1 MQKFLKF
8 LRISSKIFIVLAII
22 GFTSLLGLYLYLEPK
37 LPSIEGLSD
46 IQLQVP
52 LRIYSSEGGLIA
64 EYGEKRRAPKL
75 IEDIPVRLRQAF
87 LAAEDDRFYEHP
99 GVDYQGIL
107 RAVMVMATTGKRG
120 QGGSTITMQ
129 LARNFYLSR
138 EKTFARKLNEI
149 FLALKIEQQ
158 LSKDQILELYLNKI
172 YLGNRAY
179 GVAAAARVYYGKTL
193 EELSLAQLAMIAGLP
208 KAPSRYNPIVNPE
221 RALIRRN
228 YVLKRMLALG
238 FISESDMRF
247 TKVQP
252 ATAGLHDSPVDVS
265 ASYVAEMVRHEIIAQ
280 FGEDAYIKGLNVF
293 TTIDG
298 RLQRAAN
305 LSLRHALRDYDVRHG
320 YRGAKQSIDLNSSR
334 SNEEPV
340 DENADI
346 DTGVDEVILEE
357 LEPDIDDPEARW
369 REAVEDLG
377 TVGGL
382 HAAVVLEVE
391 EQSARVYL
399 RGGRLINLN
408 WDGLK
413 WAKPFIDRNR
423 QGKAPEKAADI
434 LAPGDI
440 IRIYKETDQW
450 VLGQIPEV
458 QGALTSVRSND
469 GALQALVG
477 GFDFHYS
484 KFNRAV
490 QAKRQAGSSF
500 KPFVYSAALSRD
512 YTAATL
518 INDAPVVFHDPAL
531 EGTWRPENYS
541 GKFFGPTRLRE
552 ALFKSRNL
560 VSIRILRSIGVAYAT
575 NFAKRYGFDSDAL
588 PHDLS
593 LALGS
598 GELSPL
604 QLSTGYAVFS
614 NGGYR
619 IKPYFIQRI
628 EDIDG
633 NVLFEADPEVACVS
647 CELEARGIVLPLV
660 GEETESG
667 EDAMLRQEQLLS
679 QALQQQE
686 ALQQK
691 EQQKDVG
698 DESVAEASAQDAA
711 IDSQTETRKGDIET
725 DLETG
730 PDTSPDTGL
739 GYKLPRQAERTVDER
754 IIYIM
759 NTILQDVIKRGT
771 GRRARVLGRNDLHGK
786 TGTTNDQKD
795 AWFNGFNNNLVA
807 TVWVGFDQQQ
817 LSLGNYETGS
827 KAALPMWI
835 EFMKTAL
842 KGMPETQMQRP
853 EGLVNVKINAETG
866 ELANAKDTNV
876 VFEVFRE
883 ELAPKEI
890 AGGAISTGP
899 DDKGDIPEQLF

>member
-8 LRISSKIFIVLAII
+8 LRVGSKIFIVLAVL
-22 GFTSLLGLYLYLEPK
+22 GLTSLIGLYLYLEPK

-52 LRIYSSEGGLIA
+52 LRVYSSEGGLVA
-64 EYGEKRRAPKL
+64 EYGEKRRAPKA
-75 IEDIPVRLRQAF
+75 IDDIPLALRQAF

-107 RAVMVMATTGKRG
+107 RAVMVMLTTGQRG

-158 LSKDQILELYLNKI
+158 LTKDQVLELYLNKI

-179 GVAAAARVYYGKTL
+179 GVAAAARVYYGKPM

-221 RALIRRN
+221 RALLRRN
-228 YVLKRMLALG
+228 YVLKRMLTLG

-247 TKVQP
+247 AKAQP

-265 ASYVAEMVRHEIIAQ
+265 ASYVAEMVRYEITKQ
-280 FGEDAYIKGLNVF
+280 FGEDAYIRGLNVF

-298 RLQRAAN
+298 RLQAAAN
-305 LSLRHALRDYDVRHG
+305 QSLRHALRAYDIRHG
-320 YRGAKQSIDLNSSR
+320 YRGAEQNIDLSPDDIELSS
-334 SNEEPV
+334 EES
-340 DENADI
+340 
-346 DTGVDEVILEE
+346 
-357 LEPDIDDPEARW
+357 EALW
-369 REAVEDLG
+369 SEAVEDLSV
-377 TVGGL
+377 VGGL
-382 HAAVVLEVE
+382 HPGLVLEVE
-391 EQSARVYL
+391 EQGARVYL
-399 RGGRLINLN
+399 RGGRLINLD

-423 QGKAPEKAADI
+423 QGKEPLQAAEI
-434 LAPGDI
+434 LKSGDI
-440 IRIYKETDQW
+440 IRIYKQDGKW

-458 QGALTSVRSND
+458 QGALTAVRSND

-477 GFDFHYS
+477 GYDFHHS

-500 KPFVYSAALSRD
+500 KPFIYSAALSRD

-518 INDAPVVFHDPAL
+518 INDAPVVFHDPVL

-541 GKFFGPTRLRE
+541 GKFFGPTRLRV

-575 NFAKRYGFDSDAL
+575 NFAKQFGFDSSLL

-614 NGGYR
+614 NGGYK
-619 IKPYFIQRI
+619 IKPYFIERI
-628 EDIDG
+628 EDIEG
-633 NVLFEADPEVACVS
+633 NVLFEADPAVACVS
-647 CELEARGIVLPLV
+647 CELKARGAVTPIELEGAVLEN
-660 GEETESG
+660 GAAE
-667 EDAMLRQEQLLS
+667 MLRQEQLLS
-679 QALQQQE
+679 QTL
-686 ALQQK
+686 QK
-691 EQQKDVG
+691 EQNTLQLVNGGGASEADVKDG
-698 DESVAEASAQDAA
+698 DADPEDSALQ
-711 IDSQTETRKGDIET
+711 E
-725 DLETG
+725 
-730 PDTSPDTGL
+730 PNL
-739 GYKLPRQAERTVDER
+739 GYKLPKQAERAVDER
-754 IIYIM
+754 IVYIM
-759 NTILQDVIKRGT
+759 NTILQDVINRGT
-771 GRRARVLGRNDLHGK
+771 GRRARVLGRTDLHGK

-795 AWFNGFNNNLVA
+795 AWFNGFNNKLVA
-807 TVWVGFDQQQ
+807 TAWVGFDQQQ
-817 LSLGNYETGS
+817 LSLGNFETGS

-842 KGMPETQMQRP
+842 NGVPETKMPRP

-866 ELANAKDTNV
+866 ELANAADTNV
-876 VFEVFRE
+876 VFEVFRA
-883 ELAPKEI
+883 ELAPKDVAADTLPANAE
-890 AGGAISTGP
+890 G
-899 DDKGDIPEQLF
+899 KGDIPEQLF

>member
-1 MQKFLKF
+1 MNNMQKFLKF
-8 LRISSKIFIVLAII
+8 LRVSSKIFIGLVVLGI
-22 GFTSLLGLYLYLEPK
+22 TCLLGLYLYLEPK

-52 LRIYSSEGGLIA
+52 LRVYSSEGGLIA
-64 EYGEKRRAPKL
+64 EYGEKRRAPKA
-75 IEDIPVRLRQAF
+75 ITDIPLELRQAF

-107 RAVMVMATTGKRG
+107 RAVAVLATTGKRG

-158 LSKDQILELYLNKI
+158 LTKDQVLELYLNKI

-193 EELSLAQLAMIAGLP
+193 EELSLSQLAMIAGLP

-221 RALIRRN
+221 RALLRRN
-228 YVLKRMLALG
+228 YVLNRMLALG
-238 FISESDMRF
+238 FITESDMRF
-247 TKVQP
+247 AKAQP
-252 ATAGLHDSPVDVS
+252 VTAGLHDSPVDVS
-265 ASYVAEMVRHEIIAQ
+265 ASYVAEMVRHEITSQ
-280 FGEDAYIKGLNVF
+280 FGDEAYIKGLNVF

-298 RLQRAAN
+298 RLQKAAN
-305 LSLRHALRDYDVRHG
+305 KSLRNALRAYDIRHG
-320 YRGAKQSIDLNSSR
+320 YRGAEQTIELKPDGIVLGV
-334 SNEEPV
+334 EES
-340 DENADI
+340 E
-346 DTGVDEVILEE
+346 TL
-357 LEPDIDDPEARW
+357 W

-377 TVGGL
+377 VVGGL
-382 HAAVVLEVE
+382 HSALVLEVA
-391 EQSARVYL
+391 EQSARLYL
-399 RGGRLINLN
+399 RGGRLINLD
-408 WDGLK
+408 WDGIK
-413 WAKPFIDRNR
+413 WARKFVDRNT
-423 QGKAPEKAADI
+423 QGEEPK
-434 LAPGDI
+434 LASDVLKPGDI
-440 IRIYKETDQW
+440 IRIYKDGGRW
-450 VLGQIPEV
+450 VLGQIPQV
-458 QGALTSVRSND
+458 QGALTAVRSND

-477 GFDFHYS
+477 GYDFHHS

-500 KPFVYSAALSRD
+500 KPFIYSAALSRD

-518 INDAPVVFHDPAL
+518 INDAPVVFHDPVL

-541 GKFFGPTRLRE
+541 GKFFGPTRLRV

-560 VSIRILRSIGVAYAT
+560 VSIRILRSIGIQYAT
-575 NFAKRYGFDSDAL
+575 NFARQFGFDSSLL

-604 QLSTGYAVFS
+604 QLSTGFSVFS

-628 EDIDG
+628 EDIEG

-647 CELEARGIVLPLV
+647 CELEARGIVLPPQSQNAV
-660 GEETESG
+660 S
-667 EDAMLRQEQLLS
+667 EDAAAEMLRQEQLLS
-679 QALQQQE
+679 QTLQQQ
-686 ALQQK
+686 QNKPQ
-691 EQQKDVG
+691 
-698 DESVAEASAQDAA
+698 VAETGAGNDAVDAVQD
-711 IDSQTETRKGDIET
+711 TELQEAN
-725 DLETG
+725 
-730 PDTSPDTGL
+730 L
-739 GYKLPRQAERTVDER
+739 GYKLPKQAERAVDER
-754 IIYIM
+754 IVYIM
-759 NTILQDVIKRGT
+759 NTILQDVINRGT
-771 GRRARVLGRNDLHGK
+771 GRRARALGRNDLHGK

-795 AWFNGFNNNLVA
+795 AWFNGFNDKLVA
-807 TVWVGFDQQQ
+807 TAWVGFDQQQ

-835 EFMKTAL
+835 EFMQTAL
-842 KGMPETQMQRP
+842 KGVPETKMPRP

-866 ELANAKDTNV
+866 ELASASDKNV
-876 VFEVFRE
+876 VFEIFRA
-883 ELAPKEI
+883 ELAPQEE
-890 AGGAISTGP
+890 AAESLPANTGN
-899 DDKGDIPEQLF
+899 KGDIPEQLF

>member
-1 MQKFLKF
+1 MQKFLKI
-8 LRISSKIFIVLAII
+8 LRISSKIFIALMALGV
-22 GFTSLLGLYLYLEPK
+22 TCLLGLYLYLEPK

-52 LRIYSSEGGLIA
+52 LRVYSSEGGLIA
-64 EYGEKRRAPKL
+64 EYGEKRRAPKA
-75 IEDIPVRLRQAF
+75 IEDIPLALRQAF

-107 RAVMVMATTGKRG
+107 RAVAVLITTGKRG

-158 LSKDQILELYLNKI
+158 LTKDQVLELYLNKI

-193 EELSLAQLAMIAGLP
+193 EELSLSQLAMIAGLP

-221 RALIRRN
+221 RALLRRN
-228 YVLKRMLALG
+228 YVLNRMLVLG
-238 FISESDMRF
+238 YVTESDMRF
-247 TKVQP
+247 AKAQP
-252 ATAGLHDSPVDVS
+252 VTAGLHDSPVDVS
-265 ASYVAEMVRHEIIAQ
+265 ASYVAEMVRHEITNQ
-280 FGEDAYIKGLNVF
+280 FGDEAYIKGLNVF

-298 RLQRAAN
+298 RLQKAAN
-305 LSLRHALRDYDVRHG
+305 QSLRHALTAYDVRHG
-320 YRGAKQSIDLNSSR
+320 YRGAEQTIELKPDGVELSS
-334 SNEEPV
+334 EES
-340 DENADI
+340 E
-346 DTGVDEVILEE
+346 IL
-357 LEPDIDDPEARW
+357 W

-377 TVGGL
+377 VVGGL
-382 HAAVVLEVE
+382 HSALVLEVA

-399 RGGRLINLN
+399 RGGRLISLD

-413 WAKPFIDRNR
+413 WARKYVDRNT
-423 QGKAPEKAADI
+423 QGEEPK
-434 LAPGDI
+434 LASDVLKPGDI
-440 IRIYKETDQW
+440 IRIYKDGGRW

-458 QGALTSVRSND
+458 QGALTAVRSND

-477 GFDFHYS
+477 GFDFHHS

-500 KPFVYSAALSRD
+500 KPFIYSAALSRD

-518 INDAPVVFHDPAL
+518 INDAPVVFHDPVL

-541 GKFFGPTRLRE
+541 GKFFGPTRLRV

-560 VSIRILRSIGVAYAT
+560 VSIRILRSIGIQYAT
-575 NFAKRYGFDSDAL
+575 NFARQFGFDSSLL

-604 QLSTGYAVFS
+604 QLSTGFSVFS
-614 NGGYR
+614 NGGYK

-647 CELEARGIVLPLV
+647 CELKARGIVLPQQPQNA
-660 GEETESG
+660 SSD
-667 EDAMLRQEQLLS
+667 DAGAEMLRQEQLLS
-679 QALQQQE
+679 QTLQQQ
-686 ALQQK
+686 QNTQK
-691 EQQKDVG
+691 A
-698 DESVAEASAQDAA
+698 AETQT
-711 IDSQTETRKGDIET
+711 TETN
-725 DLETG
+725 ETG
-730 PDTSPDTGL
+730 GPVEESGMQEPNL
-739 GYKLPRQAERTVDER
+739 GYKLPKQAERAVDER
-754 IIYIM
+754 IVYIM
-759 NTILQDVIKRGT
+759 NTILQDVINRGT
-771 GRRARVLGRNDLHGK
+771 GRRARALGRNDLHGK

-795 AWFNGFNNNLVA
+795 AWFNGFNDKLVA

-835 EFMKTAL
+835 EFMQTAL
-842 KGMPETQMQRP
+842 KGIPETKMQRP

-866 ELANAKDTNV
+866 ELANASDKNAI
-876 VFEVFRE
+876 FEIFRS
-883 ELAPKEI
+883 ELAPKEES
-890 AGGAISTGP
+890 AESLPANTGN
-899 DDKGDIPEQLF
+899 KGDIPEQLF

>member
-8 LRISSKIFIVLAII
+8 LRVSSKILIVLLVI
-22 GFTSLLGLYLYLEPK
+22 GFTSVLGLYLYLEPR

-52 LRIYSSEGGLIA
+52 LRVYSSEGGLIA
-64 EYGEKRRAPKL
+64 EYGEKRRKPKA
-75 IEDIPVRLRQAF
+75 IDEIPIGLRQAF

-107 RAVMVMATTGKRG
+107 RAVMVMVTTGKRG

-179 GVAAAARVYYGKTL
+179 GVAAAARVYYGKVL
-193 EELSLAQLAMIAGLP
+193 EDLNLAQLAMIAGLP
-208 KAPSRYNPIVNPE
+208 KAPSRYNPIVNPD
-221 RALIRRN
+221 RALLRRN
-228 YVLKRMLALG
+228 YVLKRMLALDYVTDA
-238 FISESDMRF
+238 DMRF
-247 TKVQP
+247 AKAQP

-265 ASYVAEMVRHEIIAQ
+265 ASYVAEMVRNEIVQQ
-280 FGEDAYIKGLNVF
+280 FGDEAYIKGLNVF

-305 LSLRHALRDYDVRHG
+305 KSLRHALRAYDVRHG
-320 YRGAKQSIDLNSSR
+320 YRGAKRNVELGPDGVKLD
-334 SNEEPV
+334 NEES
-340 DENADI
+340 ES
-346 DTGVDEVILEE
+346 L
-357 LEPDIDDPEARW
+357 W
-369 REAVEDLG
+369 REAIEGMEV
-377 TVGGL
+377 VGGL
-382 HAAVVLEVE
+382 HPALVLEVE
-391 EQSARVYL
+391 GQGARVYL
-399 RGGRLINLN
+399 RGGRLINLS

-413 WAKPFIDRNR
+413 WAKPFINRNR
-423 QGKAPEKAADI
+423 QGKEPEQASDI
-434 LAPGDI
+434 IKSGDI
-440 IRIYKETDQW
+440 IRIYKEQGQW
-450 VLGQIPEV
+450 YLGQIPEI
-458 QGALTSVRSND
+458 QGALTAVRSND

-477 GFDFHYS
+477 GYDFHRS

-500 KPFVYSAALSRD
+500 KPFIYSAALSRG

-518 INDAPVVFHDPAL
+518 INDAPVVFHDPVL
-531 EGTWRPENYS
+531 EGMWRPENYS
-541 GKFFGPTRLRE
+541 GKFFGPTRLRV

-560 VSIRILRSIGVAYAT
+560 VSIRILRSIGVSYAT
-575 NFAKRYGFDSDAL
+575 RFAKNFGFNSSLL

-604 QLSTGYAVFS
+604 QLSTGFAVFS

-647 CELEARGIVLPLV
+647 CELEARGIVLPQQQQAFATDD
-660 GEETESG
+660 GAAAE
-667 EDAMLRQEQLLS
+667 MLRQEQLLS
-679 QALQQQE
+679 QALQ
-686 ALQQK
+686 K
-691 EQQKDVG
+691 EQNAPLTEQNNS
-698 DESVAEASAQDAA
+698 ESREINITEATTQES
-711 IDSQTETRKGDIET
+711 
-725 DLETG
+725 
-730 PDTSPDTGL
+730 GL
-739 GYKLPRQAERTVDER
+739 GYKLPRQAERAVDAR

-771 GRRARVLGRNDLHGK
+771 GRRARVLGRTDLHGK

-795 AWFNGFNNNLVA
+795 AWFNGFNSKLVA
-807 TVWVGFDQQQ
+807 TAWVGFDQQQ
-817 LSLGNYETGS
+817 RSLGNYETGS

-835 EFMKTAL
+835 EFMRTAL
-842 KGMPETQMQRP
+842 KGMPESKMQRP

-866 ELANAKDTNV
+866 EPASANDSNV

-883 ELAPKEI
+883 ELAPKELPENSRPAN
-890 AGGAISTGP
+890 AGDRGN
-899 DDKGDIPEQLF
+899 IPEQLF

>member
-8 LRISSKIFIVLAII
+8 LRVSSKIFVALAII
-22 GFTSLLGLYLYLEPK
+22 GFTGLLGLYLYLEPK

-64 EYGEKRRAPKL
+64 EYGEKRRAPKAL
-75 IEDIPVRLRQAF
+75 NDIPLGLRQAF

-107 RAVMVMATTGKRG
+107 RAVMVMVSTGKRG

-129 LARNFYLSR
+129 LARNFYLSS

-179 GVAAAARVYYGKTL
+179 GVAAAARVYYGKAL
-193 EELSLAQLAMIAGLP
+193 EELNIAQLSMIAGLP
-208 KAPSRYNPIVNPE
+208 KAPSRYNPIVNPD

-228 YVLKRMLALG
+228 YVLKRMLELD
-238 FISESDMRF
+238 FISEADMRF
-247 TKVQP
+247 AKMQP

-265 ASYVAEMVRHEIIAQ
+265 ASYVAEMVRSEIIHQ
-280 FGEDAYIKGLNVF
+280 FGDDAYIKGLNVF

-305 LSLRHALRDYDVRHG
+305 LSLRHALRAYDIRHG
-320 YRGAKQSIDLNSSR
+320 YRGAKQTIDLAPDDIELSS
-334 SNEEPV
+334 EES
-340 DENADI
+340 E
-346 DTGVDEVILEE
+346 TL
-357 LEPDIDDPEARW
+357 W
-369 REAVEDLG
+369 RDAVEDLD

-382 HAAVVLEVE
+382 HAALVLEVA

-399 RGGRLINLN
+399 RGGRLINVD

-423 QGKAPEKAADI
+423 QGKEPEKAADI
-434 LAPGDI
+434 LKPGDI
-440 IRIYKETDQW
+440 IRIYKEGGQW
-450 VLGQIPEV
+450 FLGQIPQV

-477 GFDFHYS
+477 GYDFHHS

-500 KPFVYSAALSRD
+500 KPFVYSAALNRD

-518 INDAPVVFHDPAL
+518 INDAPVVFHDPVL

-541 GKFFGPTRLRE
+541 GKFFGPTRLRV

-575 NFAKRYGFDSDAL
+575 TFARRYGFDSALL

-598 GELSPL
+598 GEMSPL

-647 CELEARGIVLPLV
+647 CELKARGIVLPLQNAGV
-660 GEETESG
+660 AGS
-667 EDAMLRQEQLLS
+667 DDDMQRQEQLLS
-679 QALQQQE
+679 QALQQQNTLNNEKNIDQKTGQKIDPKVDPKADQENIRQQAEDSMASGEGVDEENALAATEE
-686 ALQQK
+686 A
-691 EQQKDVG
+691 E
-698 DESVAEASAQDAA
+698 
-711 IDSQTETRKGDIET
+711 
-725 DLETG
+725 
-730 PDTSPDTGL
+730 PNL
-739 GYKLPRQAERTVDER
+739 GYRLPRQAERTVDER

-759 NTILQDVIKRGT
+759 NSILQDVINRGT
-771 GRRARVLGRNDLHGK
+771 GRRARVLGRTDLHGK

-795 AWFNGFNNNLVA
+795 AWFNGFNGELVA
-807 TVWVGFDQQQ
+807 TAWVGFDQQQ
-817 LSLGNYETGS
+817 LSLGNFETGS

-835 EFMKTAL
+835 EFMQTAL
-842 KGMPETQMQRP
+842 KGLPEAKMARP

-866 ELANAKDTNV
+866 EPANAKDSNV
-876 VFEVFRE
+876 VFEMFRE
-883 ELAPKEI
+883 ELAPKKV
-890 AGGAISTGP
+890 ASGGLPSST
-899 DDKGDIPEQLF
+899 DNKGDIPEQLF

>member
-1 MQKFLKF
+1 MNNMQKFLKI
-8 LRISSKIFIVLAII
+8 LRISSKIFIAMMALGV
-22 GFTSLLGLYLYLEPK
+22 TCLLGLYLYLEPK

-52 LRIYSSEGGLIA
+52 LRVYSSEGGLIA
-64 EYGEKRRAPKL
+64 EYGEKRRAPKA
-75 IEDIPVRLRQAF
+75 IKDIPLELRQAF

-107 RAVMVMATTGKRG
+107 RAVAVLVTTGKRG

-158 LSKDQILELYLNKI
+158 LTKDQVLELYLNKI

-193 EELSLAQLAMIAGLP
+193 EELSLPQLTMIAGLP

-221 RALIRRN
+221 RALLRRN
-228 YVLKRMLALG
+228 YVLNRMLVLG
-238 FISESDMRF
+238 FISEPDMRF
-247 TKVQP
+247 AKAQP
-252 ATAGLHDSPVDVS
+252 VTAGLHDSPVDVS
-265 ASYVAEMVRHEIIAQ
+265 ASYVAEMVRHEITNQ
-280 FGEDAYIKGLNVF
+280 FGDDAYIKGLNVF

-298 RLQRAAN
+298 RLQKAAN
-305 LSLRHALRDYDVRHG
+305 QSLRHALRAYDIRHG
-320 YRGAKQSIDLNSSR
+320 YRGAEQTIDLKPDGVELSS
-334 SNEEPV
+334 EES
-340 DENADI
+340 
-346 DTGVDEVILEE
+346 EVL
-357 LEPDIDDPEARW
+357 W

-377 TVGGL
+377 VVGGL
-382 HAAVVLEVE
+382 HSALVLEVA

-399 RGGRLINLN
+399 RGGRLINLD
-408 WDGLK
+408 WDSLK
-413 WAKPFIDRNR
+413 WARKFVDRNT
-423 QGKAPEKAADI
+423 QGEEPK
-434 LAPGDI
+434 LASDVLKPGDI
-440 IRIYKETDQW
+440 IRIYKDGGRW

-458 QGALTSVRSND
+458 QGAITAVRSND

-477 GFDFHYS
+477 GYDFHHS

-500 KPFVYSAALSRD
+500 KPFIYSAALSRD

-518 INDAPVVFHDPAL
+518 INDAPVVFHDPVL

-541 GKFFGPTRLRE
+541 GKFFGPTRLRV

-560 VSIRILRSIGVAYAT
+560 VSIRILRSIGIQYAT
-575 NFAKRYGFDSDAL
+575 NFAKKFGFDSSLL

-604 QLSTGYAVFS
+604 QLSTGFSVFS

-647 CELEARGIVLPLV
+647 CELKARGIVLPQQAQDV
-660 GEETESG
+660 VSDDAATE
-667 EDAMLRQEQLLS
+667 MLRQEQLLS
-679 QALQQQE
+679 QTLQQQQN
-686 ALQQK
+686 AQK
-691 EQQKDVG
+691 ISETT
-698 DESVAEASAQDAA
+698 EASE
-711 IDSQTETRKGDIET
+711 TENLVQEAGEQ
-725 DLETG
+725 E
-730 PDTSPDTGL
+730 SNL
-739 GYKLPRQAERTVDER
+739 GYKLPKQAERAVDER
-754 IIYIM
+754 IVYIM
-759 NTILQDVIKRGT
+759 NTILQDVINRGT
-771 GRRARVLGRNDLHGK
+771 GRRARALGRNDLHGK

-795 AWFNGFNNNLVA
+795 AWFNGFNDKLVA

-817 LSLGNYETGS
+817 WSLGNYETGS

-835 EFMKTAL
+835 EFMQTAL
-842 KGMPETQMQRP
+842 KGVPETRMQRP
-853 EGLVNVKINAETG
+853 EGLVNVKINAESG
-866 ELANAKDTNV
+866 ELANASDKNAI
-876 VFEVFRE
+876 FEIFRS
-883 ELAPKEI
+883 ELAPKEES
-890 AGGAISTGP
+890 AESLPANTGN
-899 DDKGDIPEQLF
+899 KGDIPEQLF

>member
-1 MQKFLKF
+1 MIAKGLMNNMQKFLKF
-8 LRISSKIFIVLAII
+8 LRVSSKIFIGLMALGV
-22 GFTSLLGLYLYLEPK
+22 TCLLGLYLYLEPK

-52 LRIYSSEGGLIA
+52 LRVYSSEGGLIA
-64 EYGEKRRAPKL
+64 EYGEKRRAPKA
-75 IEDIPVRLRQAF
+75 INEIPQALRQAF

-107 RAVMVMATTGKRG
+107 RAVAVLVTTGKRG

-158 LSKDQILELYLNKI
+158 LTKDQVLELYLNKI

-193 EELSLAQLAMIAGLP
+193 EELSLSQLAMIAGLP

-221 RALIRRN
+221 RALLRRN
-228 YVLKRMLALG
+228 YVLNRMLALS
-238 FISESDMRF
+238 FITEPDMRF
-247 TKVQP
+247 AKAQP
-252 ATAGLHDSPVDVS
+252 VTAGLHDSPVDVS
-265 ASYVAEMVRHEIIAQ
+265 ASYVAEMARHEITNQ
-280 FGEDAYIKGLNVF
+280 FGDEAYIKGLNVF

-298 RLQRAAN
+298 RIQKAAN
-305 LSLRHALRDYDVRHG
+305 QSLRNALRAYDIRHG
-320 YRGAKQSIDLNSSR
+320 YRGAEQAIELKPDGVELTS
-334 SNEEPV
+334 EES
-340 DENADI
+340 E
-346 DTGVDEVILEE
+346 IL
-357 LEPDIDDPEARW
+357 W

-377 TVGGL
+377 VVGGL
-382 HAAVVLEVE
+382 HSALVLEVA
-391 EQSARVYL
+391 EQSARLYL
-399 RGGRLINLN
+399 RGGRLINLD
-408 WDGLK
+408 WDGIK
-413 WAKPFIDRNR
+413 WARKFVDRNT
-423 QGKAPEKAADI
+423 QGEEPK
-434 LAPGDI
+434 LASDVLKPGDI
-440 IRIYKETDQW
+440 IRIYKDGGRW

-458 QGALTSVRSND
+458 QGALTAVRSND

-477 GFDFHYS
+477 GYDFHHS

-500 KPFVYSAALSRD
+500 KPFIYSAALSRD

-518 INDAPVVFHDPAL
+518 INDAPVVFHDPVL

-541 GKFFGPTRLRE
+541 GKFFGPTRLRV

-560 VSIRILRSIGVAYAT
+560 VSIRILRSIGIQYAT
-575 NFAKRYGFDSDAL
+575 NFARQFGFDSSLL

-604 QLSTGYAVFS
+604 QLSTGFSVFS

-647 CELEARGIVLPLV
+647 CELKARGIVLPQQPQND
-660 GEETESG
+660 TS
-667 EDAMLRQEQLLS
+667 EDAAAEMLRQEQLLS
-679 QALQQQE
+679 QTLQQQQNT
-686 ALQQK
+686 QQ
-691 EQQKDVG
+691 EV
-698 DESVAEASAQDAA
+698 
-711 IDSQTETRKGDIET
+711 
-725 DLETG
+725 ETG
-730 PDTSPDTGL
+730 ENNNAVDTLQDPGLHEPNL
-739 GYKLPRQAERTVDER
+739 GYKLPKQAERAVDER
-754 IIYIM
+754 IVYIM
-759 NTILQDVIKRGT
+759 NTILQDVINRGT
-771 GRRARVLGRNDLHGK
+771 GRRARALGRNDLHGK

-795 AWFNGFNNNLVA
+795 AWFNGFNDKLVA
-807 TVWVGFDQQQ
+807 TAWVGFDQQQ

-835 EFMKTAL
+835 EFMQTAL
-842 KGMPETQMQRP
+842 KGVPETKMQRP

-866 ELANAKDTNV
+866 ELASASDKNV
-876 VFEVFRE
+876 VFEIFRA
-883 ELAPKEI
+883 ELAPKEED
-890 AGGAISTGP
+890 AESLPSNTGNR
-899 DDKGDIPEQLF
+899 GDIPEQLF

>member
-1 MQKFLKF
+1 MQKFLKI
-8 LRISSKIFIVLAII
+8 LRISSKIFIALMALGV
-22 GFTSLLGLYLYLEPK
+22 TCLLGLYLYLEPK

-52 LRIYSSEGGLIA
+52 LRVYSSEGGLIA
-64 EYGEKRRAPKL
+64 EYGEKRRTPKA
-75 IEDIPVRLRQAF
+75 IKDIPLALRQAF

-107 RAVMVMATTGKRG
+107 RAVAVLITTGKRG

-158 LSKDQILELYLNKI
+158 LTKDQVLELYLNKI

-179 GVAAAARVYYGKTL
+179 GVSAAARVYYGKAL
-193 EELSLAQLAMIAGLP
+193 EELSLSQLAMIAGLP
-208 KAPSRYNPIVNPE
+208 KAPSRYNPVINPE
-221 RALIRRN
+221 RALLRRN
-228 YVLKRMLALG
+228 YVLNRMLVLG
-238 FISESDMRF
+238 YISEPDMRF
-247 TKVQP
+247 AKAQP
-252 ATAGLHDSPVDVS
+252 VTAGLHDSPVDVS
-265 ASYVAEMVRHEIIAQ
+265 ASYVSEMVRHEITKQ
-280 FGEDAYIKGLNVF
+280 FGDDAYIKGLNVF

-298 RLQRAAN
+298 RLQKAAN
-305 LSLRHALRDYDVRHG
+305 QSLRNALTAYDIRHG
-320 YRGAKQSIDLNSSR
+320 YRGAEQTIELKPDGVELSS
-334 SNEEPV
+334 EES
-340 DENADI
+340 
-346 DTGVDEVILEE
+346 EVL
-357 LEPDIDDPEARW
+357 W

-377 TVGGL
+377 VVGGL
-382 HAAVVLEVE
+382 HSALVLEVA

-399 RGGRLINLN
+399 RGGRLINLD

-413 WAKPFIDRNR
+413 WARKFVDRNT
-423 QGKAPEKAADI
+423 QGEEPK
-434 LAPGDI
+434 LASDVLKPGDI
-440 IRIYKETDQW
+440 IRIYKDGGRW

-458 QGALTSVRSND
+458 QGALTAVRSND

-477 GFDFHYS
+477 GFDFHHS

-500 KPFVYSAALSRD
+500 KPFIYSAALSRD

-518 INDAPVVFHDPAL
+518 INDAPVVFHDPVL

-541 GKFFGPTRLRE
+541 GKFFGPTRLRV

-560 VSIRILRSIGVAYAT
+560 VSIRILRSIGIQYAT
-575 NFAKRYGFDSDAL
+575 NFARQFGFDSSLL

-604 QLSTGYAVFS
+604 QLSTGFSVFS

-647 CELEARGIVLPLV
+647 CELKARGIVLPKQQQ
-660 GEETESG
+660 
-667 EDAMLRQEQLLS
+667 DATSDDAGAEMLRQEQLLS
-679 QALQQQE
+679 QSLQQQ
-686 ALQQK
+686 QNTQK
-691 EQQKDVG
+691 A
-698 DESVAEASAQDAA
+698 AE
-711 IDSQTETRKGDIET
+711 TETTEANV
-725 DLETG
+725 TG
-730 PDTSPDTGL
+730 GSVEESGMQESNL
-739 GYKLPRQAERTVDER
+739 GYKLPKQAERAVDER
-754 IIYIM
+754 IVYIM
-759 NTILQDVIKRGT
+759 NTILQDVINRGT
-771 GRRARVLGRNDLHGK
+771 GRRARALGRNDLHGK

-795 AWFNGFNNNLVA
+795 AWFNGFNDKLVA

-835 EFMKTAL
+835 EFMQTAL
-842 KGMPETQMQRP
+842 KGVPETKMQRP

-866 ELANAKDTNV
+866 ELANASDKNAI
-876 VFEVFRE
+876 FEIFRS
-883 ELAPKEI
+883 ELAPKEES
-890 AGGAISTGP
+890 AESLPANTGN
-899 DDKGDIPEQLF
+899 KGDIPEQLF